1 MPSELVFRQIPGK
14 LAQWWGSSQGLDGV
28 VLVALGEAMG
38 GGIAGIAGT
47 PTGLSFLAARSLA
60 ERLTAGALAVTDSIV
75 WPEPPSTDPAR
86 SLPGIWH
93 APPSSSASQV
103 VNFWRARVGQFWR
116 APKAVEYLVA
126 KGYIETRFDPVEKLN
141 RRRQARLSRPARL
154 QQELNDWAK
163 QHPRMDFGGGD
174 LALPFSRQYDGDM
187 PRKPDPPSQKT
198 SWADL
203 EKEYME
209 KVKKQ

>member
-1 MPSELVFRQIPGK
+1 MTSELVFRQIPGK
-14 LAQWWGSSQGLDGV
+14 LAQWWGSTQGLDGV
-28 VLVALGEAMG
+28 VLVAVGEAMG

-116 APKAVEYLVA
+116 APKRVWDSNPWSP
-126 KGYIETRFDPVEKLN
+126 KGRQILN
-141 RRRQARLSRPARL
+141 LL
-154 QQELNDWAK
+154 L
-163 QHPRMDFGGGD
+163 
-174 LALPFSRQYDGDM
+174 
-187 PRKPDPPSQKT
+187 
-198 SWADL
+198 
-203 EKEYME
+203 
-209 KVKKQ
+209 

>member
-1 MPSELVFRQIPGK
+1 MRIIQYPKADLFVTIRQSLTDILNGNHLSAAI
-14 LAQWWGSSQGLDGV
+14 LAAVIWASDAV
-28 VLVALGEAMG
+28 TKR
-38 GGIAGIAGT
+38 AGT
-47 PTGLSFLAARSLA
+47 EEIDTSQPGPWMWFADSDI
-60 ERLTAGALAVTDSIV
+60 ERLMVPFGGK
-75 WPEPPSTDPAR
+75 
-86 SLPGIWH
+86 SLY
-93 APPSSSASQV
+93 ASK
-103 VNFWRARVGQFWR
+103 AIH
-116 APKAVEYLVA
+116 KAVEYLVA